1 MGVPLEEM
9 MARLPEDRR
18 RRVAARAAELVAEEM
33 SLRALR
39 KAMGKTQA
47 TVARKLGVKQ
57 ENVSR
62 LEQRTDMLLSTLND
76 YVRAAGGSLHL
87 VAEFEGRPPVRLAG
101 LAGLRASNEAP
112 RVARGT
118 RRAVA
123 RKPPAA
129 VAAAAKKTAGAHAG
143 KRMAPAAKT
152 PSGGARAAA
161 KRPPA
166 SRAKTGR

>member
-9 MARLPEDRR
+9 MARLPKDRR
-18 RRVAARAAELVAEEM
+18 RRVEARAAELVAEEM

-62 LEQRTDMLLSTLND
+62 LEQRADMLLSTLND

-101 LAGLRASNEAP
+101 LAGLRAGDEAP
-112 RVARGT
+112 HAV

-129 VAAAAKKTAGAHAG
+129 VAAKKTAGAHAG
-143 KRMAPAAKT
+143 KRMAAASKT
-152 PSGGARAAA
+152 PSGGAMAAG
-161 KRPPA
+161 KRSPA
-166 SRAKTGR
+166 SRAKAGR

>member
-18 RRVAARAAELVAEEM
+18 RRVEARAAELVAEEM

-101 LAGLRASNEAP
+101 LAGLRAGDEAP
-112 RVARGT
+112 RAAHGT

-129 VAAAAKKTAGAHAG
+129 VAAAKKTAGAHAG
-143 KRMAPAAKT
+143 KRMAAVAKT
-152 PSGGARAAA
+152 SSGGARTAG
-161 KRPPA
+161 KRSSA
-166 SRAKTGR
+166 SRAKAGR